1 MVYVDWQK
9 ITEEYYCNNA
19 EKLRKVVDS
28 IIKKYGGIYG
38 KDMDDFYSLAGE
50 VFWLAVNDFNGKGA
64 FDGYFYFKL
73 QHKIMSLI
81 TLRNREKRADIE
93 KIVQSDGSVKTVYH
107 PTLSLDSSGEDG
119 VKTDIINFLA
129 SKNTVEG
136 DVIKEPPVFSKK
148 TQIYLSHIPRKAK
161 KVLML
166 IGDNYN
172 ETEICEE
179 LHITMDELSKLMRV
193 AQSYEYKKLL
203 M

>member
-1 MVYVDWQK
+1 M
-9 ITEEYYCNNA
+9 
-19 EKLRKVVDS
+19 
-28 IIKKYGGIYG
+28 
-38 KDMDDFYSLAGE
+38 
-50 VFWLAVNDFNGKGA
+50 
-64 FDGYFYFKL
+64 
-73 QHKIMSLI
+73 
-81 TLRNREKRADIE
+81 
-93 KIVQSDGSVKTVYH
+93 
-107 PTLSLDSSGEDG
+107 
-119 VKTDIINFLA
+119 KTDIINFLA